1 MTALVLKIVLASA
14 CMTGLYFLLLARQ
27 KSFRFNRWYLLLSLL
42 LPLIVPFIEVEIP
55 ASAPEN
61 LVQGYVQSLYV
72 VQDAIS
78 MGKATGQVA
87 GTGSVLFT
95 VTDLLSFAFLLVSLL
110 LLLRYIFYVYKLVQL
125 KKSAVLF
132 QRGQYTIAVSEEVKQ
147 PFSFL
152 STIYV
157 NRKAFYNNAITDDI
171 LLHETAH
178 CEQWHSLDIL
188 LGEFLLVCTWWNPLN
203 WLLLRTIRQNHEFLA
218 DAKVV
223 ATKTGDTVSYLQLL
237 LASAGSNQYSS
248 IVSEFN
254 YAFIKKRFTMIQ
266 KKNSRHTA
274 FYTLTCMLTCLMVM
288 GCFMSFRYKAVLQQL
303 PVIKEQRDT
312 VPKLLPN
319 NGFETYLEKRTFAY
333 SEKGV
338 SAEEMELYKS
348 ITDKYDTRRQ
358 EEKKKWVEISKED
371 QARLKDIYGRMS
383 KEQQRGQRIRF
394 VKRLPPFAKNTPSTQ
409 QLENF
414 KKAAVY
420 GVWVDDKK
428 VSNEVLNQ
436 YSIHDFAHFTVS
448 KLYGAAKKG
457 RNYTHQVNLMTKKA
471 YDEYLSNERKNANE
485 PIMLMSWRPHV
496 AVVEKAK

>member
-14 CMTGLYFLLLARQ
+14 CMTGIYFLLLARQ

-42 LPLIVPFIEVEIP
+42 LPLIVPFIELEISATP
-55 ASAPEN
+55 AEN

-72 VQDAIS
+72 VQEAIT
-78 MGKATGQVA
+78 MGSESNMPTVTKPA
-87 GTGSVLFT
+87 LFT
-95 VTDLLSFAFLLVSLL
+95 ASDIVFIGFLVTSLL
-110 LLLRYIFYVYKLVQL
+110 LLLRYIFCVYKLVQL
-125 KKSAVLF
+125 KKSAVLV
-132 QRGQYTIAVSEEVKQ
+132 QRAQQNIALSEEVKQ

-157 NRKAFYNNAITDDI
+157 NRRAFENNEITNDI

-178 CEQWHSLDIL
+178 CGQWHSLDIL
-188 LGEFLLVCTWWNPLN
+188 LGEFLLVFTWWNPLN
-203 WLLLRTIRQNHEFLA
+203 WLLLRSIRQNHEFLA
-218 DAKVV
+218 DEKVV
-223 ATKTGDTVSYLQLL
+223 TAKPDDTVLYLQLL
-237 LASAGSNQYSS
+237 LDSAGTKLYSS

-254 YAFIKKRFTMIQ
+254 YAFIKKRFVMIQ
-266 KKNSRHTA
+266 KKHSRFTVLYSFTSLLA
-274 FYTLTCMLTCLMVM
+274 AVLVLA
-288 GCFMSFRYKAVLQQL
+288 CFMSFRYRAALQL
-303 PVIKEQRDT
+303 PVIEERRDT

-319 NGFETYLEKRTFAY
+319 NGFDSYMEKRTYAY
-333 SEKGV
+333 SDKGV

-394 VKRLPPFAKNTPSTQ
+394 MKRLPPFAKNTPTTQ
-409 QLENF
+409 QFENF
-414 KKAAVY
+414 KKADVY

-428 VSNEVLNQ
+428 VSNEILNQ
-436 YSIHDFAHFTVS
+436 YSSHDFAYYTVS

-457 RNYTHQVNLMTKKA
+457 RSYTHQVNLMTKKA
-471 YDEYLSNERKNANE
+471 YEDYLSNERKNANE
-485 PIMLMSWRPHV
+485 PIMFMSWRPYV